1 MNFIKL
7 NAIDSTNDFLKA
19 LASNQ
24 KVENFTIVTAKSQW
38 KGRGQMGTQWQT
50 EESKNLITSIL
61 IKKTISNTELIFV
74 LNIAVAI
81 SIIEA
86 LKNFKIPDL
95 SIKWPNDIMSGN
107 KKIAGILIENN
118 IKESGKIQSIVG
130 IGLNVNQTNFSNL
143 PKASSLKVITGAD
156 YDIEEILFKIID
168 EIKLNIATIKSENSE
183 MLWEKYHNLLFKI
196 GKPVVFEN
204 ANQEKFMGIIQKVN
218 KNGQLDVMLEDDS
231 IQSFGIKEVSM
242 IY

>member
-24 KVENFTIVTAKSQW
+24 KVENFTVVTAKSQW

-50 EESKNLITSIL
+50 EGGKNLITSIL

-74 LNIAVAI
+74 LNIAIAI
-81 SIIEA
+81 SIIES

-118 IKESGKIQSIVG
+118 IKENGKIQSIVG
-130 IGLNVNQTNFSNL
+130 IGLNINQTNFSNL
-143 PKASSLKVITGAD
+143 PKASSLKVITGID

-168 EIKLNIATIKSENSE
+168 EIKLNIANIKSENSE
-183 MLWEKYHNLLFKI
+183 LLWQKYHNSLFKI

-218 KNGQLDVMLEDDS
+218 TNGQLDIMLEDDS

>member
-168 EIKLNIATIKSENSE
+168 EIKLNIVTIKSENSE
-183 MLWEKYHNLLFKI
+183 MLWQKYHNLLFKI

>member
-19 LASNQ
+19 LASSQ
-24 KVENFTIVTAKSQW
+24 KVENFTVVTAKSQW
-38 KGRGQMGTQWQT
+38 KGKGQMGSEWQT
-50 EESKNLITSIL
+50 EDNKNLITSIL
-61 IKKTISNTELIFV
+61 IKKTISNTESIFV
-74 LNIAVAI
+74 LNIAIAI

-86 LKNFKIPDL
+86 LKTFKIPDL

-130 IGLNVNQTNFSNL
+130 IGLNVNQLNFENL
-143 PKASSLKVITGAD
+143 PKASSLKAITGVE
-156 YDIEEILFKIID
+156 YDTEEILFKIID
-168 EIKLNIATIKSENSE
+168 AIKLNVASIKSENAGI
-183 MLWEKYHNLLFKI
+183 LWKKYHDFLFKI

-204 ANQEKFMGIIQKVN
+204 SKNEKFMGIIQKVN
-218 KNGQLDVMLEDDS
+218 TNGLLDVMLEDDS
-231 IQSFGIKEVSM
+231 IHSYGIKEISM